1 MKRRQRISLL
11 GATGSIG
18 RSTLAILDHYAD
30 RFELVNAAAGRRWE
44 EMAEIVKKYQ
54 LKKVAL
60 WDAEGAEKLRRA
72 TGAEVVSGLE
82 GLVELT
88 TAPDVDVVVNG
99 LVGSV
104 GCLPTLRAIEA
115 DKRIALANKETLVM
129 AGEVVSEALRSHPQA
144 KLLPVDSEHSA
155 IFQCLQERPGVEV
168 EKLLITASGGP
179 FRELSG
185 DRFSEI
191 TPEQALK
198 HPTWSMGPKI
208 TIDSATMMNK
218 GLEIIEAHF
227 LFGMPYDKIDV
238 VVHPKSIVHS
248 FVQFRDGSLMAQLG
262 APDMRLPIQYALT
275 YPERWELPM
284 ERVDL
289 TAVGKLEFFA
299 PRFDSF
305 PSLRLAYAAGRR
317 GGTAPAI
324 LNAAN
329 EVAVP
334 AFLARKI
341 DFPGITRTIETVLEK
356 MSVVDQ
362 PSLEQVIEAD
372 RESRRWAEELIARQ
386 AAGR

>member
-1 MKRRQRISLL
+1 M
-11 GATGSIG
+11 
-18 RSTLAILDHYAD
+18 
-30 RFELVNAAAGRRWE
+30 
-44 EMAEIVKKYQ
+44 
-54 LKKVAL
+54 
-60 WDAEGAEKLRRA
+60 
-72 TGAEVVSGLE
+72 
-82 GLVELT
+82 
-88 TAPDVDVVVNG
+88 
-99 LVGSV
+99 
-104 GCLPTLRAIEA
+104 
-115 DKRIALANKETLVM
+115 
-129 AGEVVSEALRSHPQA
+129 
-144 KLLPVDSEHSA
+144 
-155 IFQCLQERPGVEV
+155 
-168 EKLLITASGGP
+168 
-179 FRELSG
+179 
-185 DRFSEI
+185 
-191 TPEQALK
+191 
-198 HPTWSMGPKI
+198 
-208 TIDSATMMNK
+208 
-218 GLEIIEAHF
+218 
-227 LFGMPYDKIDV
+227 